1 MRLSEIPVVVGDDSV
16 TGNARAVLREIGTL
30 LKNLL
35 RTGAAGSIDVHGL
48 PLSPADRRWL
58 LLQLGQ
64 GEINIVL
71 NIGGRSTIRE
81 TGCPGVWWTTHCDEH
96 EQTVGEF
103 IEVASVPDLIPAHP
117 TDMQAGLDR
126 LEESIYRLD

>member
-16 TGNARAVLREIGTL
+16 TGSARAVLREIGTL
-30 LKNLL
+30 LKTLL
-35 RTGAAGSIDVHGL
+35 LAGAGGSIDIHGL

-58 LLQLGQ
+58 LLQLGR
-64 GEINIVL
+64 GEIDIVL

-81 TGCPGVWWTTHCDEH
+81 TGCPGVWWITHCDEH

-103 IEVASVPDLIPAHP
+103 IEIARVPGLIPAHP
-117 TDMQAGLDR
+117 TDMQAGLDQ
-126 LEESIYRLD
+126 LEACLSRLD